1 MEAVKYLDAYP
12 RDRRHRCGPYRVTVY
27 RQVVDHDLSALA
39 SLSAD
44 IEDHVREFEEAC
56 KRPAPT
62 RAVPTKREQRR
73 LWREDA
79 FRRARCR

>member
-1 MEAVKYLDAYP
+1 MN
-12 RDRRHRCGPYRVTVY
+12 PYRVTVY
-27 RQVVDHDLSALA
+27 RTVVDEPLSRLA
-39 SLSAD
+39 SISAD

-62 RAVPTKREQRR
+62 RATPSKREQRR